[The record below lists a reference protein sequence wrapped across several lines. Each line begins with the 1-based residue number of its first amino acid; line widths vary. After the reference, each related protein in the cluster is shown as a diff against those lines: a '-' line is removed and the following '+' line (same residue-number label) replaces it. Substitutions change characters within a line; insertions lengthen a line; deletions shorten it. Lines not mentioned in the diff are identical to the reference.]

1 MPMQKSVKM
10 CIRDRNKAL
19 LKANQSLGE
28 KTKSL
33 DEKCQTLAKE
43 YKELGEHTLIKR
55 IEYEALE
62 IAAETIKKA
71 SDYFVPN
78 YTCLSINNQ

>member
-1 MPMQKSVKM
+1 M
-10 CIRDRNKAL
+10 

-43 YKELGEHTLIKR
+43 YKELGEQTLIKR

-62 IAAETIKKA
+62 IAARC
-71 SDYFVPN
+71 V
-78 YTCLSINNQ
+78 

>member
-1 MPMQKSVKM
+1 M
-10 CIRDRNKAL
+10 

-43 YKELGEHTLIKR
+43 YKELGEQTLIKR

-62 IAAETIKKA
+62 IAAETIKKKRA
-71 SDYFVPN
+71 SV
-78 YTCLSINNQ
+78 